1 MAVKSSKAERKT
13 NYDEKLCK
21 LLDMY
26 SQILIIA
33 SDNIGSNQHQSM
45 RNGLRGK
52 SVVLMGKSTMM
63 KRSIR
68 AHTDWTDNKT
78 YLSLVPLLVVSIV

>member
-26 SQILIIA
+26 SQILIVA
-33 SDNIGSNQHQSM
+33 ADNVGSNQLQSI
-45 RNGLRGK
+45 RKGLRGE
-52 SVVLMGKSTMM
+52 SVVLMGKNTMM

-68 AHTDWTDNKT
+68 AHADRTGNKT

>member
-26 SQILIIA
+26 SQILIVA
-33 SDNIGSNQHQSM
+33 VDNVSSNQLQSI
-45 RNGLRGK
+45 RKGLRGK
-52 SVVLMGKSTMM
+52 SVVLMGKTMM
-63 KRSIR
+63 ERASNRTPGSRRS
-68 AHTDWTDNKT
+68 
-78 YLSLVPLLVVSIV
+78 